1 MAEPSTKFYCNY
13 CQEELKGVR
22 VKCIECSEADFD
34 LCLQCF
40 SAGAEIGTHLKSHDY
55 EVLDNGA
62 IPLMYEDWSSQ
73 EEMKL
78 LDAIESYGFGNWEG
92 IASNIGTK
100 TAKQAMEH
108 YTEFLV
114 HSNIG
119 KVTIPTS
126 FDIKVQD
133 HTGPIDGP
141 LSPSLRS
148 TLKPIEILLEEQQQ
162 LGFMPLRDDFE
173 REFDNDSEKIVSQ
186 LQINL
191 EDDEL
196 DAALRFAHVD
206 MYTKLLKERQ
216 RRKQISREYSLVPSF
231 FNSTKPQVLSSNP
244 PKRKISEE
252 ESELR
257 ERMREFCQFQK
268 SKEHEELFENMQ
280 REKELKVRIKELIRY
295 RRNGITKIEE
305 CKEFDAARFKRDKR
319 KEYKKKLA
327 EKNSSKR
334 TPTTRK
340 EVKEERTPKN
350 GREIAED
357 EFQAIK
363 STHGFN
369 YLSEREK
376 KLCSSMRMKASRY
389 IMLKTIIVKDYLL
402 RRQGISTR
410 PRFPGNLNLTHRKRI
425 VNYLTRSGW
434 IKSN

>member
-1 MAEPSTKFYCNY
+1 MAESSTKFYCNY
-13 CQEELKGVR
+13 CQDELRGVR
-22 VKCIECSEADFD
+22 VKCIECLEADFD

-40 SAGAEIGTHLKSHDY
+40 SAGAEIGTHLKTHDY

-62 IPLMYEDWSSQ
+62 LPLMYEDWSSR

-78 LDAIESYGFGNWEG
+78 LEAIESYGFGNWEG
-92 IASNIGTK
+92 IANNIGTK

-114 HSNIG
+114 NGNIG
-119 KVTIPTS
+119 QVTIPTS
-126 FDIKVQD
+126 LDIKVKD

-148 TLKPIEILLEEQQQ
+148 SLKPVEMLLEEQQQ

-173 REFDNDSEKIVSQ
+173 REYENEAEKIVSQ

-206 MYTKLLKERQ
+206 MYTKVLKERQ
-216 RRKQISREYSLVPSF
+216 RRKQISREYSLVNELF
-231 FNSTKPQVLSSNP
+231 ASSRAKQQT
-244 PKRKISEE
+244 PKKKMSKE

-257 ERMREFCQFQK
+257 EKMREFCQFQK
-268 SKEHEELFENMQ
+268 SKDHEELFENMQ
-280 REKELKVRIKELIRY
+280 REKELKARIKELIRY
-295 RRNGITKIEE
+295 RRNGITKLEE
-305 CKEFDAARFKRDKR
+305 CKTFDAARFKRDKR
-319 KEYKKKLA
+319 KDYKKKLA
-327 EKNSSKR
+327 EKNAGKR
-334 TPTTRK
+334 TTPKK
-340 EVKEERTPKN
+340 EIKEEKNTKN

-363 STHGFN
+363 SSHGFN

-376 KLCSSMRMKASRY
+376 KVSREGAVRRIY
-389 IMLKTIIVKDYLL
+389 YQL
-402 RRQGISTR
+402 R
-410 PRFPGNLNLTHRKRI
+410 HR
-425 VNYLTRSGW
+425 VCAAP
-434 IKSN
+434 